1 MFSNVSNIISTSHPI
16 FKYQIL
22 CVLCYTNYKIIFVI
36 KRRRSE
42 NYFFSRSDS
51 IILPIDTAF
60 APVPW
65 PFFPA
70 LEIFLCCRWGDK
82 DDRPALLLFQFDLD
96 GLCCSRRSR
105 SPPDLLPPDLDVA
118 AVYEG
123 FVDLGRG
130 GDNRRFLG
138 GLADD
143 LRFGLLEWEFGGVT
157 AFLSDE
163 VDLLEPCLE
172 PKKVRT
178 I

>member
-1 MFSNVSNIISTSHPI
+1 M
-16 FKYQIL
+16 
-22 CVLCYTNYKIIFVI
+22 
-36 KRRRSE
+36 
-42 NYFFSRSDS
+42 
-51 IILPIDTAF
+51 
-60 APVPW
+60 
-65 PFFPA
+65 
-70 LEIFLCCRWGDK
+70 
-82 DDRPALLLFQFDLD
+82 
-96 GLCCSRRSR
+96 
-105 SPPDLLPPDLDVA
+105 A